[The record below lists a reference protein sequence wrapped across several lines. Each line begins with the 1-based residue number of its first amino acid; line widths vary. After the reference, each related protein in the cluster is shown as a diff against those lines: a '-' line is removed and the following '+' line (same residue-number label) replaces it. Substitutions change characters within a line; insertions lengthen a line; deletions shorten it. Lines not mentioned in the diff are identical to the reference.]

1 MIPGIDPEGVPRHV
15 AIVMDGNGRWAERQG
30 LPRTAGHAA
39 GEEALYR
46 VVDAAID
53 LGLPWLT
60 VYGFSTENWSR
71 PEEEVNYLMGLP
83 GEVVARRMAE
93 LHERNVRVKV
103 AGRRDGRVPERVL
116 EHIDDAVNRTAAN
129 TGLTF
134 CIAFNYGGRAEIV
147 DAVRAIVAKGTSPDE
162 VDEDLL
168 REHLL
173 VPDMPDPDVVVR
185 TSGER
190 RLSNFLLWQS
200 AYAELVFVDTLWPD
214 FGREGLIAAIEEYQ
228 ARDRRFGGL

>member
-1 MIPGIDPEGVPRHV
+1 MDLDRLPRHIAV
-15 AIVMDGNGRWAERQG
+15 VMDGNGRWAERRG
-30 LPRTAGHAA
+30 LPRTMGHAA

-60 VYGFSTENWSR
+60 VYGFSTENWRR
-71 PEEEVNYLMGLP
+71 PDEEVSYLMGLP
-83 GEVVARRMAE
+83 GEVVAKRMKE

-103 AGRRDGRVPERVL
+103 AGQRDGRVPAQVL
-116 EHIDDAVNRTAAN
+116 EHIDEAVNRTAAN

-134 CIAFNYGGRAEIV
+134 CIAFNYGARAEIV
-147 DAVRAIVAKGTSPDE
+147 DAVKAIVAKGVDPDD
-162 VDEDLL
+162 VDEALIAA
-168 REHLL
+168 HLL
-173 VPDMPDPDVVVR
+173 VPEMPDPDLVVR

-200 AYAELVFVDTLWPD
+200 AYSELVFVDTLWPD
-214 FGREGLIAAIEEYQ
+214 FGRDELLAAIEEYQ
-228 ARDRRFGGL
+228 TRERRFGGV